1 MTVGFSYVLLTDR
14 KLYFEPVPKVIS
26 RALKQLHPTPAAV
39 IVREKDLPATAYEK
53 LLAEVMA
60 ICAPYGVPVLAHA
73 YPDSYVRLHAAGVHM
88 PLSLWRAWSEE
99 HPELG
104 KRLAESGRNAAEHP
118 CGLGISIHSEAEAL
132 EAMQLGASYVTASP
146 IFPTSCKP
154 GAAGK
159 GTAFIARIHE
169 LTGLPVYAL
178 GGLHWPDER
187 EAQLKSCGAAGAVV
201 RSFITKLI

>member
-1 MTVGFSYVLLTDR
+1 MAAFSYVLLTDR
-14 KLYFEPVPKVIS
+14 KLYSEPVTNVIS
-26 RALKQLHPTPAAV
+26 KALKQLHPMPGAV
-39 IVREKDLPATAYEK
+39 IVREKDLPEAAYEK
-53 LLAEVMA
+53 LLADVMA
-60 ICAPYGVPVLAHA
+60 VCAPYGVPVLAHA
-73 YPDSYVRLHAAGVHM
+73 RPAVCVHLHSAGVHM
-88 PLSLWRAWSEE
+88 PLSLWRAWSAE
-99 HPELG
+99 HPKLG
-104 KRLAESGRNAAEHP
+104 TRLAESGREAASHP

-132 EAMQLGASYVTASP
+132 EALHLGASYVTASP

-159 GTAFIARIHE
+159 GIAFITRIHE

-187 EAQLKSCGAAGAVV
+187 EARLKACGAAGAVV